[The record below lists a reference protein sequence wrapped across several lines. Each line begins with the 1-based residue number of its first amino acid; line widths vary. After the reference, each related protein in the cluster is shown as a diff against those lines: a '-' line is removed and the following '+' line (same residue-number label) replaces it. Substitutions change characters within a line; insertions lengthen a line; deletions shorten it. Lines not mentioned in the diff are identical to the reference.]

1 MAVPQTEQT
10 RMHFRVLDSWRGIA
24 ALLVAIFHL
33 NVYSAIYPLDFIRN
47 AYLFV
52 DFFFVLSGFV
62 ITHSYAG
69 RLGTLEDLGSFAVRR
84 LGRLWPLHVVVLLA
98 FVAVES
104 AKAVLAARGASF
116 YIPPFTGA
124 NSLHTL
130 PMNLAFAQSF
140 GLERQLTWNPPSWS
154 ICAEF
159 WTYLIFAGALFVATT
174 FLSRIRFAAAGLIA
188 TMLIGSA
195 ATLIMFG
202 QHGIDAT
209 YDLGLVRCLYGFLV
223 GHVTYRLWQAVSRAR
238 FNARFLEAAALIAV
252 VVYVSVVGRTGYS
265 FFAPLVFAVVVLVF
279 AFESGPVSRLMS
291 NRANDWLGRI
301 SYSLYMWQA
310 FIIFNF
316 VDRPVSIIEKMTGR
330 VLTTTEGVSSA
341 LGNEASKLIVLG
353 GHFLP
358 ILVTL
363 LFVGF
368 LVAVASVSYYLI
380 EKPGQQLFARLA
392 GRQRRSGSLS
402 QDGGRS
408 RSPVQSAGVA
418 S

>member
-1 MAVPQTEQT
+1 
-10 RMHFRVLDSWRGIA
+10 
-24 ALLVAIFHL
+24 
-33 NVYSAIYPLDFIRN
+33 
-47 AYLFV
+47 
-52 DFFFVLSGFV
+52 
-62 ITHSYAG
+62 
-69 RLGTLEDLGSFAVRR
+69 
-84 LGRLWPLHVVVLLA
+84 
-98 FVAVES
+98 
-104 AKAVLAARGASF
+104 
-116 YIPPFTGA
+116 
-124 NSLHTL
+124 
-130 PMNLAFAQSF
+130 
-140 GLERQLTWNPPSWS
+140 
-154 ICAEF
+154 
-159 WTYLIFAGALFVATT
+159 
-174 FLSRIRFAAAGLIA
+174 
-188 TMLIGSA
+188 MLIGSA